1 MVPATPLSVVMA
13 DAIEPRHA
21 TAADAAAKLADDVK
35 AAAEALENVKR
46 LLQRQLTDPARAR
59 LQSGP
64 NPESAPRLAPLPSQR
79 SPMVSTFAVPQG
91 LVVPLVPAYPVL
103 AAGRQP
109 RRLYI
114 GGFILGLAL
123 SAAIGAALYFC
134 LAAG

>member
-1 MVPATPLSVVMA
+1 MVPATPLSVVVA
-13 DAIEPRHA
+13 GSVVPGRA

-35 AAAEALENVKR
+35 AAAEALENIKR
-46 LLQRQLTDPARAR
+46 LLQRQLTEPARAR

-64 NPESAPRLAPLPSQR
+64 NPESAPRLAPLPLQR

-91 LVVPLVPAYPVL
+91 LVVPLVPAYPVH

-109 RRLYI
+109 YI

-134 LAAG
+134 LAAW